1 SEHSM
6 NLVMIGDFED
16 VHGAER
22 AKQLIDWLTEKV
34 QKDINAGT
42 ITVGEPPQRYSD
54 DWLEFLGRLNVHYL
68 GPAEFEQFA
77 YDVKIDLQGS
87 RIVLTTDE
95 IDVAAFLKVLLNQGA
110 RV

>member
-1 SEHSM
+1 
-6 NLVMIGDFED
+6 MIGDFED
-16 VHGAER
+16 VHGAEK

-68 GPAEFEQFA
+68 GPANSNNLPTTL
-77 YDVKIDLQGS
+77 KLTS
-87 RIVLTTDE
+87 RAV
-95 IDVAAFLKVLLNQGA
+95 G
-110 RV
+110 